1 MKTRTM
7 YIVASLLIVVFIVL
21 ILKKEEPDRVT
32 YYAVFADGRTE
43 KTGVEYG
50 VYPISE
56 PNDVAGFYPYFIAEI
71 DIDFR
76 GDKLHFRSGPLIF
89 SENPEIQGRYG
100 KRTVYYVK
108 RTEK

>member
-1 MKTRTM
+1 MKMRTM
-7 YIVASLLIVVFIVL
+7 YMIIVL
-21 ILKKEEPDRVT
+21 LFIALCIVLSSKKEKPIT
-32 YYAVFADGRTE
+32 YYAVFADGRTK
-43 KTGVEYG
+43 KTGDEYG

-100 KRTVYYVK
+100 KRMVYYVK